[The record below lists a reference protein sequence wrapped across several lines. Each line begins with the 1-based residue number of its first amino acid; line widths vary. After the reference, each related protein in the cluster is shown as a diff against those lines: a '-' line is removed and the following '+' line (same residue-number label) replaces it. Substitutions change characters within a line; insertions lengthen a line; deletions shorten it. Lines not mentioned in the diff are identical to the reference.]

1 MHLAS
6 TLIDDTHAEAFAASY
21 VRLNVSA
28 ADAHWLEAGLN
39 ALCGYGTSVIGC
51 DCEIAVEQFEPDT
64 TTASVLAFS
73 FTSERLAKAIAN
85 RVGQCLLTCP
95 TLTIADGLPEAKK
108 RAPLGDHLRYFGD
121 GHAFKSHDGK
131 NDGGKSHDAKKHDVT
146 WALPVMEGEVL
157 LPATI
162 GIERGI
168 AGGNLILQGKEPLPT
183 LAAARRA
190 VEAVAPLSGVI
201 TPFPGG
207 VCRSGSKVGSRYSNL
222 IASTNE
228 AYCPSL
234 KELVETKLHPEAKV
248 AYEVIMNGVDENSL
262 RAAMKS
268 ALHAAAGEEVL
279 MISAGNYGGKLG
291 KTCIS
296 LSELLS

>member
-1 MHLAS
+1 MHIAS
-6 TLIDDTHAEAFAASY
+6 TFIDDTHAEAFAASY

-51 DCEIAVEQFEPDT
+51 DCEIAVEQFGPDT
-64 TTASVLAFS
+64 ATASVLAFS

-121 GHAFKSHDGK
+121 GHAFKSHD
-131 NDGGKSHDAKKHDVT
+131 AKKQDVT

-168 AGGNLILQGKEPLPT
+168 AGGNLILQGKEPSPT

-190 VEAVAPLSGVI
+190 VEAVVPLSGVI

-207 VCRSGSKVGSRYSNL
+207 VCRSGSKVGARYSNL
-222 IASTNE
+222 IASTNH

-234 KELVETKLHPEAKV
+234 KELVETKLHPQAKV

-291 KTCIS
+291 KTMID
-296 LSELLS
+296 LRDLL